1 MENVRLLYVSKI
13 AKIDTDLKKNLIN
26 ILDEAVDFNYRN
38 NVMGVLYYGHGY
50 FLQCIE
56 GEKSTIDDLFFNKI
70 ANDKRHI
77 NCEILYYIEC
87 DERLFSAWN
96 MKFLPINKK
105 IIQFFKHY
113 DLEDLNPYLLTA
125 ETAVELVSILAGEPE
140 SNVRDYAA

>member
-13 AKIDTDLKKNLIN
+13 AKLDSNLKKNLID

-56 GEKSTIDDLFFNKI
+56 GEKSIIDDLFFNKI

-87 DERLFSAWN
+87 NENLFTAWN
-96 MKFLPINKK
+96 MKFLPVNKK
-105 IIQFFKHY
+105 ITEFFNNY
-113 DLEDLNPYLLTA
+113 DLEDLNPYLLT
-125 ETAVELVSILAGEPE
+125 EENAVELVSILAGEPE
-140 SNVRDYAA
+140 INVRDYAA

>member
-13 AKIDTDLKKNLIN
+13 AKLDSNLKKNLID

-56 GEKSTIDDLFFNKI
+56 GEKSIIDDLFFNKI

-87 DERLFSAWN
+87 NENLFTAWN
-96 MKFLPINKK
+96 MKFLPVNKK
-105 IIQFFKHY
+105 ITEFFINY
-113 DLEDLNPYLLTA
+113 DLEDLNPYLLT
-125 ETAVELVSILAGEPE
+125 EENAVELVSILAGEPE
-140 SNVRDYAA
+140 INVRDYAA

>member
-13 AKIDTDLKKNLIN
+13 AKLDSNLKKNLID

-56 GEKSTIDDLFFNKI
+56 GKKSVIDDLYFNKI

-77 NCEILYYIEC
+77 NCEILHYIEC
-87 DERLFSAWN
+87 NENLFTAWS
-96 MKFLPINKK
+96 MKFLPVNKK
-105 IIQFFKHY
+105 ITQFFKSY

-125 ETAVELVSILAGEPE
+125 ETVVELVSILAREPE
-140 SNVRDYAA
+140 IDVRDYAA